1 MSASGGTGNSP
12 GAEAGTETALQR
24 FIAISYVQ
32 KQHDAIPADETRGFR
47 IGDRVKRG
55 TKKQVEYG
63 YVVYPSIKDD
73 KPSITVLWMRGVA
86 LAPKDAVV
94 TYSDAELPKLD
105 SFRDNYRDAARKGEL
120 PMHATFD
127 MLGDAWYA
135 RTHACL
141 AAAAREPR
149 CSCAA
154 MRVA

>member
-63 YVVYPSIKDD
+63 YVVYLFIKHD
-73 KPSITVLWMRGVA
+73 KPSIMVLWMRGA
-86 LAPKDAVV
+86 TLAPKGAVV
-94 TYSDAELPKLD
+94 AYSDAELPKLD
-105 SFRDNYRDAARKGEL
+105 SFRNNYPTPPREASRRCTPRRTCCATHGTRAHTPAWQLPLASHAAV
-120 PMHATFD
+120 A
-127 MLGDAWYA
+127 
-135 RTHACL
+135 
-141 AAAAREPR
+141 PR
-149 CSCAA
+149 
-154 MRVA
+154 

>member
-24 FIAISYVQ
+24 FIAISHVQ
-32 KQHDAIPADETRGFR
+32 KQHDAIPADQTRGSR

-73 KPSITVLWMRGVA
+73 KPSITVLWMRGA
-86 LAPKDAVV
+86 TLAPKGAVV
-94 TYSDAELPKLD
+94 AYSDAELPKLD
-105 SFRDNYRDAARKGEL
+105 SFRNNYRDAATRGEP
-120 PMHATFD
+120 PMHATWY
-127 MLGDAWYA
+127 MLRDAWYA
-135 RTHACL
+135 RTHTCL
-141 AAAAREPR
+141 AAADREPR

>member
-1 MSASGGTGNSP
+1 MA
-12 GAEAGTETALQR
+12 GAAGAAVGTETALQR
-24 FIAISYVQ
+24 FIATSQIQ
-32 KQHDAIPADETRGFR
+32 KLHDAVPADRTRGFR
-47 IGDRVKRG
+47 VGGRVKRG

-73 KPSITVLWMRGVA
+73 KPSITVLWMRGA
-86 LAPKDAVV
+86 TLAPKDDVV

-105 SFRDNYRDAARKGEL
+105 SFRNNYRDAARKGEP